1 LVPPDV
7 GGWIG
12 WDKKKTVNANGL
24 PGVLSPVSGEEIAA
38 FAAQEGAALLT
49 ERSDA

>member
-1 LVPPDV
+1 MDRM
-7 GGWIG
+7 GS
-12 WDKKKTVNANGL
+12 DKKKTVNANGL